1 MNRRAFLCGLTLG
14 TLSAPLAAEAQQ
26 AGKMYRIGLL
36 GPVRAEQAEPYIAV
50 FRHRMREHG
59 WIEGKHFALEI
70 RMAEGKPERLPDLAG
85 ELVRSKVAVIVAWCT
100 PAFTPAKKASATN
113 PLFIA
118 SGGDPFG
125 AGVVSRPSRPAG
137 NI

>member
-85 ELVRSKVAVIVAWCT
+85 ELVRSKVAVSVAGGT
-100 PAFTPAKKASATN
+100 PAVPPAQKRAAAN
-113 PLFIA
+113 PIFLA
-118 SGGDPFG
+118 WG
-125 AGVVSRPSRPAG
+125 ADPAG
-137 NI
+137 AAAVIRPV